1 MLPQLSCLSVRN
13 RPVRRLRLRPS
24 PRYLRISPLHL
35 EFPSPLRSSSPA
47 VSSALPR
54 LSRGLSHLTDQAACA
69 PFMPSD
75 TEQHSHL
82 PSYRGCWHGISRC
95 FFTGSSWARGV
106 RPHTFGDPRKEF
118 TTREPSSS
126 TRRRF
131 VTLSRIAKYSE
142 LQPPV
147 GVRAVSQSRC
157 GRSPS
162 QAGYP
167 SSPW

>member
-1 MLPQLSCLSVRN
+1 MT
-13 RPVRRLRLRPS
+13 
-24 PRYLRISPLHL
+24 
-35 EFPSPLRSSSPA
+35 
-47 VSSALPR
+47 
-54 LSRGLSHLTDQAACA
+54 GQAAYA

-75 TEQHSHL
+75 TEQHLHL
-82 PSYRGCWHGISRC
+82 PSYRGCWHGISWC
-95 FFTGSSWARGV
+95 FFTGSSWTRGINP
-106 RPHTFGDPRKEF
+106 RSFGDPRKEF

-131 VTLSRIAKYSE
+131 VTPARIAKYSE